1 MMTWKALSLLGV
13 SLLALTAC
21 EDRSHLLPV
30 NTSIPINS
38 YGAGVGGGSLG
49 MYTVGQGESVWQISQ
64 RYNLALRDVLDA
76 NDLTAP
82 YDLYKGQRLNLPAPQ
97 TYKVR
102 DKDTLYL
109 ISQLFNTS
117 TSDIARLNKLS
128 PPYKLTTGQTLR
140 LPPRYKPAPV
150 VSQQVAMRAPSP
162 PPRVST
168 PAPSSA
174 SQPVIQREALSPP
187 MPIPSGPTQGRYVP
201 PASSA
206 SDYQDDPR
214 PQAPSTVEAPAPSP
228 SVKPASAAADAKVIA
243 QAPKREGKFIK
254 PVAGKIISGYGPKKD
269 GLHNDGINIQAA
281 KGDPVR
287 AAESGVVV
295 YTGNQIAGYG
305 NLILIRHADKFV
317 SAYAHLD
324 KTLVKKG
331 AVIKRGQTI
340 GTVGATGS
348 VDKPQLHFEI
358 RKGTKALDPAG
369 LVVL

>member
-1 MMTWKALSLLGV
+1 MMSWKTLSLLSV
-13 SLLALTAC
+13 SLLALSSC

-30 NTSIPINS
+30 NSSIPVYT

-49 MYTVGQGESVWQISQ
+49 MYTVGQGETVWQISQ

-76 NDLTAP
+76 NELSAP
-82 YDLYKGQRLNLPAPQ
+82 YDLHKGQRLNLPAPQ
-97 TYKVR
+97 TYKV
-102 DKDTLYL
+102 KPNDTLYL

-117 TSDIARLNKLS
+117 TSDIARLNKLT
-128 PPYKLTTGQTLR
+128 PPYKLNAGQTLR

-150 VSQQVAMRAPSP
+150 ISQQAALRAPERP
-162 PPRVST
+162 PAQRP
-168 PAPSSA
+168 
-174 SQPVIQREALSPP
+174 SQPASGRAVIERQTLSPP
-187 MPIPSGPTQGRYVP
+187 MPAASQQGRYIP
-201 PASSA
+201 PASST
-206 SDYQDDPR
+206 SEYEDDIR
-214 PQAPSTVEAPAPSP
+214 QSAPAVVERPVA
-228 SVKPASAAADAKVIA
+228 SVKPASATSDSSVIA
-243 QAPKREGKFIK
+243 QTPKREGKFIK

-305 NLILIRHADKFV
+305 NLVLIRHADKFV

-324 KTLVKKG
+324 KMLVTKG
-331 AVIKRGQTI
+331 SVVKRGQTI
-340 GTVGATGS
+340 GTVGSTGS

-358 RKGTKALDPAG
+358 RKGTKALDPSG
-369 LVVL
+369 LLGL